1 MKSKLTITVAS
12 ILSVLT
18 LVGVGF
24 AAWVISNPNV
34 SADQNGTITAETV
47 SDKSYTL
54 EAVIAE
60 GDKIVFGAPA
70 KMEAKNAWLTADA
83 KTQTEDLSATLTLT
97 LKYKDWNYV
106 PKNFSVTMNA
116 KKDKGADTVFT
127 SLRDGSYSTLTG
139 TLEGKNFIAN
149 PKISYSKTNTA
160 DVVTA
165 EVVMNGTATEISK
178 DYFNQNASNPDGE
191 SDEKTATLVITI
203 TFGWGTY
210 FTVDGSVVNPYTF
223 YNGKDYGKEIGS
235 EANTVLT
242 AISNLSNVSYT
253 VTIRGTTNTPNVSGK

>member
-24 AAWVISNPNV
+24 AAWVISNPSV

-70 KMEAKNAWLTADA
+70 KMEANNAWLTADA
-83 KTQTEDLSATLTLT
+83 ETQTEDLSATLTLT

-106 PKNFSVTMNA
+106 PTNFSVTMKS
-116 KKDKGADTVFT
+116 KKGEANDTVFGNLV
-127 SLRDGSYSTLTG
+127 S
-139 TLEGKNFIAN
+139 KNYITN
-149 PKISYSKTNTA
+149 PKISYPSGSTDTIN
-160 DVVTA
+160 DV
-165 EVVMNGTATEISK
+165 EMNGATSTVTI
-178 DYFNQNASNPDGE
+178 P
-191 SDEKTATLVITI
+191 KTAFPGYDDKDITKEKDVTLVITI
-203 TFGWGTY
+203 TFGWGSY

-223 YNGKDYGKEIGS
+223 YNKKTYDKVIGT

-242 AISNLSNVSYT
+242 AISGLKDVSYT
-253 VTIRGTTNTPNVSGK
+253 VTISGNTNVSGK

>member
-24 AAWVISNPNV
+24 AAWIISNPSV

-54 EAVIAE
+54 DAVIAADE
-60 GDKIVFGAPA
+60 KIVFGAPENMSA
-70 KMEAKNAWLTADA
+70 DKPWLTADA
-83 KTQTEDLSATLTLT
+83 GTQTEDLSATLTLT

-106 PKNFSVTMNA
+106 PLNFSVTMKS
-116 KKDKGADTVFT
+116 KKGEANDTVFGDLV
-127 SLRDGSYSTLTG
+127 S
-139 TLEGKNFIAN
+139 KNYITN
-149 PKISYSKTNTA
+149 PKISYPSGSTDTITN
-160 DVVTA
+160 DV
-165 EVVMNGTATEISK
+165 EMNGATSTVTI
-178 DYFNQNASNPDGE
+178 P
-191 SDEKTATLVITI
+191 KTAFPGYDDKDITKEKDVTLVITI
-203 TFGWGTY
+203 TFGWGSY

-223 YNGKDYGKEIGS
+223 YNKKTYDKVIGT

-242 AISNLSNVSYT
+242 AISGLKDVSYT
-253 VTIRGTTNTPNVSGK
+253 VTISGTTNVSGK

>member
-54 EAVIAE
+54 EAKIDGGE
-60 GDKIVFGAPA
+60 IVFGAPA

-83 KTQTEDLSATLTLT
+83 GTQTEDLSATLTLT

-106 PKNFSVTMNA
+106 PLNFSVTMTS
-116 KKDKGADTVFT
+116 KKGGVDDNTVFT
-127 SLRDGSYSTLTG
+127 GLVSTYVT
-139 TLEGKNFIAN
+139 N
-149 PKISYSKTNTA
+149 PKISYSKDTKTNTA
-160 DVVTA
+160 
-165 EVVMNGTATEISK
+165 EVAMNGAATEISREA
-178 DYFNQNASNPDGE
+178 FSQNASNPDGE

-203 TFGWGTY
+203 TFGWGDH
-210 FTVDGSVVNPYTF
+210 FKVDTENVNPYVF
-223 YNGKDYGKEIGS
+223 YNQEGKTY
-235 EANTVLT
+235 EANHADANTALT
-242 AISNLSNVSYT
+242 AISGLKDVSYT
-253 VTIRGTTNTPNVSGK
+253 VTISGTTNTPNVSGK

>member
-24 AAWVISNPNV
+24 AAWVISNPSV

-54 EAVIAE
+54 DAVIAAD
-60 GDKIVFGAPA
+60 DKIVFGAPA
-70 KMEAKNAWLTADA
+70 KMEAKNAWLTASTG
-83 KTQTEDLSATLTLT
+83 TQTEDLSATLTLT

-106 PKNFSVTMNA
+106 PLNFSVTMKS
-116 KKDKGADTVFT
+116 KKGGENDTVFGDLV
-127 SLRDGSYSTLTG
+127 S
-139 TLEGKNFIAN
+139 KNYITN
-149 PKISYSKTNTA
+149 PKISYPSGSTDTITN
-160 DVVTA
+160 DV
-165 EVVMNGTATEISK
+165 EMNGATSTVTI
-178 DYFNQNASNPDGE
+178 P
-191 SDEKTATLVITI
+191 KTAFPGYDDKDITNEKDVTLVITI

-223 YNGKDYGKEIGS
+223 YNKKTYDKAIGT

-242 AISNLSNVSYT
+242 AISGLKDVSYT
-253 VTIRGTTNTPNVSGK
+253 VTISGTTNVSGK

>member
-34 SADQNGTITAETV
+34 SADQTGTITAETV

-70 KMEAKNAWLTADA
+70 KMEANNAWLTADA
-83 KTQTEDLSATLTLT
+83 GTQTEDLSATLTLT

-106 PKNFSVTMNA
+106 PTNFSVTMKS
-116 KKDKGADTVFT
+116 KKGGVDDNTVFT
-127 SLRDGSYSTLTG
+127 DLVS
-139 TLEGKNFIAN
+139 KNYITN
-149 PKISYSKTNTA
+149 PKISYPSGSTDTITN
-160 DVVTA
+160 DV
-165 EVVMNGTATEISK
+165 EMNGATSTVTI
-178 DYFNQNASNPDGE
+178 P
-191 SDEKTATLVITI
+191 KTAFPGYDDKDITKEKDVTLVITI
-203 TFGWGTY
+203 TFGWGSY

-223 YNGKDYGKEIGS
+223 YNKKTYDKVIGT

-242 AISNLSNVSYT
+242 AISGLKDVSYT
-253 VTIRGTTNTPNVSGK
+253 VTISGNTNVSGK

>member
-24 AAWVISNPNV
+24 AAWIISNPSV

-54 EAVIAE
+54 DAVIAA
-60 GDKIVFGAPA
+60 GDKIVFGAPTT
-70 KMEAKNAWLTADA
+70 MNADKPWLTAGA
-83 KTQTEDLSATLTLT
+83 GTQTEDLSATLKLT

-106 PKNFSVTMNA
+106 PVNFSVTMKS
-116 KKDKGADTVFT
+116 KKGGENDTVFGDLV
-127 SLRDGSYSTLTG
+127 S
-139 TLEGKNFIAN
+139 KNYITN
-149 PKISYSKTNTA
+149 PKISYPSGSTDTITN
-160 DVVTA
+160 DV
-165 EVVMNGTATEISK
+165 EMNGATSTVTI
-178 DYFNQNASNPDGE
+178 P
-191 SDEKTATLVITI
+191 KTAFPGYDDKGITKEKDVTLVITI

-253 VTIRGTTNTPNVSGK
+253 VTISGTTNTPNVSGK

>member
-24 AAWVISNPNV
+24 AAWVISNPSV
-34 SADQNGTITAETV
+34 SANKDGTITAETV

-54 EAVIAE
+54 EAVIGGGE
-60 GDKIVFGAPA
+60 IVFGKPA
-70 KMEAKNAWLTADA
+70 TPNAEITTPWLTADSA
-83 KTQTEDLSATLTLT
+83 AQTEDLSATLTLT

-106 PKNFSVTMNA
+106 PLNFSVTMKS
-116 KKDKGADTVFT
+116 KKGEADDTVFT

-139 TLEGKNFIAN
+139 TLEKKNFIAN
-149 PKISYSKTNTA
+149 PKISYRSGSDTITK
-160 DVVTA
+160 DVK
-165 EVVMNGTATEISK
+165 MNGTADDVTIPK
-178 DYFNQNASNPDGE
+178 TAFPNYDDTNTT
-191 SDEKTATLVITI
+191 DEKTAILEITI

-223 YNGKDYGKEIGS
+223 YNKKTYDKVIGT

-242 AISNLSNVSYT
+242 AISGLKDVSYT
-253 VTIRGTTNTPNVSGK
+253 VTISGTTNTPNVSGT

>member
-24 AAWVISNPNV
+24 AAWVISNPSV

-70 KMEAKNAWLTADA
+70 KMEAKNAWLTASTG
-83 KTQTEDLSATLTLT
+83 TQTEDLSATLTLT

-106 PKNFSVTMNA
+106 PLNFSVTMKS
-116 KKDKGADTVFT
+116 KKGGVDDNTVFT
-127 SLRDGSYSTLTG
+127 GLVSTYIT
-139 TLEGKNFIAN
+139 N
-149 PKISYSKTNTA
+149 PKISYSKDDKTNTA
-160 DVVTA
+160 
-165 EVVMNGTATEISK
+165 EVAMNGAATEISREA
-178 DYFNQNASNPDGE
+178 FSQNASNPDGE
-191 SDEKTATLVITI
+191 SEEKTATLVVTI
-203 TFGWGTY
+203 TFGWGDH
-210 FTVDGSVVNPYTF
+210 FKVGAENVNPYVF
-223 YNGKDYGKEIGS
+223 YNQEGKTY
-235 EANTVLT
+235 EANHADANTALT
-242 AISNLSNVSYT
+242 AISGLKDVSYT
-253 VTIRGTTNTPNVSGK
+253 VTISGTTNTPNVSGK

>member
-24 AAWVISNPNV
+24 AAWIISNPSV

-54 EAVIAE
+54 DAVIAAD
-60 GDKIVFGAPA
+60 DKIVFGAPTT
-70 KMEAKNAWLTADA
+70 MNADKPWLTAGA
-83 KTQTEDLSATLTLT
+83 GTQPEDLSATLKLT

-106 PKNFSVTMNA
+106 PVNFSVTMKS
-116 KKDKGADTVFT
+116 KKGGENDTVFGDLV
-127 SLRDGSYSTLTG
+127 S
-139 TLEGKNFIAN
+139 KNYITN
-149 PKISYSKTNTA
+149 PKISYPSGSTDTITN
-160 DVVTA
+160 DV
-165 EVVMNGTATEISK
+165 EMNGATSTVTI
-178 DYFNQNASNPDGE
+178 P
-191 SDEKTATLVITI
+191 KTAFPGYDDKDITKEKDVTLVITI

-223 YNGKDYGKEIGS
+223 YNKKTYDKVIGT

-242 AISNLSNVSYT
+242 AISGLKDVSYT
-253 VTIRGTTNTPNVSGK
+253 VTISGTTNPPNVSGK

>member
-24 AAWVISNPNV
+24 AAWVIMNPSV

-54 EAVIAE
+54 EAKIDGGE
-60 GDKIVFGAPA
+60 IVFGKPA
-70 KMEAKNAWLTADA
+70 TPNAEITTPWLTADSSA
-83 KTQTEDLSATLTLT
+83 QTEHLSATLTLT
-97 LKYKDWNYV
+97 LKYKDWAYV
-106 PKNFSVTMNA
+106 PLNFTVTMNA
-116 KKDKGADTVFT
+116 KKDNAADTVFT

-149 PKISYSKTNTA
+149 PKISYRSGSDTITN
-160 DVVTA
+160 DV
-165 EVVMNGTATEISK
+165 EMNGATSTVTIPK
-178 DYFNQNASNPDGE
+178 IAFPNYDDKNTT
-191 SDEKTATLVITI
+191 DEKTTTLVVTI

-223 YNGKDYGKEIGS
+223 YNKKTYDKVIGT

-242 AISNLSNVSYT
+242 AISGLKDVSYT
-253 VTIRGTTNTPNVSGK
+253 VTISGTTNTPNVSGK

>member
-24 AAWVISNPNV
+24 AAWVISNPSV

-54 EAVIAE
+54 EATFPADE
-60 GDKIVFGAPA
+60 KIVFGKPA
-70 KMEAKNAWLTADA
+70 TMNAQNPWLTADSA
-83 KTQTEDLSATLTLT
+83 AQTEDLSATLTLT

-106 PKNFSVTMNA
+106 PNNFSVTMNA
-116 KKDKGADTVFT
+116 KKDNGADTVFT

-165 EVVMNGTATEISK
+165 EVVMNGTAIEISK
-178 DYFNQNASNPDGE
+178 DYFSKNASNPNGE
-191 SDEKTATLVITI
+191 SEEKTATLVITI

-210 FTVDGSVVNPYTF
+210 FTVDDSVVNPYTF
-223 YNGKDYGKEIGS
+223 YNKKTYSKADGA

-253 VTIRGTTNTPNVSGK
+253 VTINGTTNVSGK

>member
-24 AAWVISNPNV
+24 AAWVISNPSV

-70 KMEAKNAWLTADA
+70 KMEANNAWLTADA
-83 KTQTEDLSATLTLT
+83 RTQTEDLSATLTLT

-106 PKNFSVTMNA
+106 PTNFSVTMKS
-116 KKDKGADTVFT
+116 KKGGVDDNTVFT
-127 SLRDGSYSTLTG
+127 GLVSTYIT
-139 TLEGKNFIAN
+139 N
-149 PKISYSKTNTA
+149 PKISYSKDDKTNTA
-160 DVVTA
+160 
-165 EVVMNGTATEISK
+165 EVAMNGAATEINKGAFS
-178 DYFNQNASNPDGE
+178 QNASNPNGE

-203 TFGWGTY
+203 TFGWGDHFKVGTEN
-210 FTVDGSVVNPYTF
+210 VNPYVF
-223 YNGKDYGKEIGS
+223 YNQEGKTY
-235 EANTVLT
+235 EANHADANTALT
-242 AISNLSNVSYT
+242 AISGLKDVSYT
-253 VTIRGTTNTPNVSGK
+253 VTISGTTNVSGT

>member
-24 AAWVISNPNV
+24 AAWVISNPSV

-54 EAVIAE
+54 EAVIAAD
-60 GDKIVFGAPA
+60 DKIVFGAPA
-70 KMEAKNAWLTADA
+70 KMEAKNAWLTADTE
-83 KTQTEDLSATLTLT
+83 TQKEDLSATLTLT

-106 PKNFSVTMNA
+106 PLNFSVTMKS
-116 KKDKGADTVFT
+116 KKGGVDDNTVFT
-127 SLRDGSYSTLTG
+127 DLVS
-139 TLEGKNFIAN
+139 KNYITN
-149 PKISYSKTNTA
+149 PKISYPSGSTDTITN
-160 DVVTA
+160 DV
-165 EVVMNGTATEISK
+165 EMNGATSTVTI
-178 DYFNQNASNPDGE
+178 P
-191 SDEKTATLVITI
+191 KTAFPGYDDKDITNEKDVTLVITI

-223 YNGKDYGKEIGS
+223 YNKKTYDKAIGT

-242 AISNLSNVSYT
+242 AISGLKDVSYT
-253 VTIRGTTNTPNVSGK
+253 VTISGTTNVSGT

>member
-54 EAVIAE
+54 DAVIAE

-70 KMEAKNAWLTADA
+70 KMEANNAWLTASTG
-83 KTQTEDLSATLTLT
+83 TQTEDLSATLTLT

-106 PKNFSVTMNA
+106 PLNFSVTMKS
-116 KKDKGADTVFT
+116 KKGGENDTVFGDLV
-127 SLRDGSYSTLTG
+127 S
-139 TLEGKNFIAN
+139 KNYITN
-149 PKISYSKTNTA
+149 PKISYSKDGKTNTA
-160 DVVTA
+160 GVA
-165 EVVMNGTATEISK
+165 MNGAATEISREA
-178 DYFNQNASNPDGE
+178 FSQNASNPQGE
-191 SDEKTATLVITI
+191 SDEKTATLVVTI
-203 TFGWGTY
+203 TFGWGDH
-210 FTVDGSVVNPYTF
+210 FKVGAENVNPYVF
-223 YNGKDYGKEIGS
+223 YNQEGKTY
-235 EANTVLT
+235 EANHADANTALT
-242 AISNLSNVSYT
+242 AISGLKDVSYT
-253 VTIRGTTNTPNVSGK
+253 VTISGTTNTPNVSGK

>member
-24 AAWVISNPNV
+24 AAWVISNPSV

-70 KMEAKNAWLTADA
+70 KMEAKNAWLTASTG
-83 KTQTEDLSATLTLT
+83 TQTEDLSATLTLT

-106 PKNFSVTMNA
+106 PLNFSVTMKS
-116 KKDKGADTVFT
+116 KKGGVDDNTVFT
-127 SLRDGSYSTLTG
+127 GLVSTYIT
-139 TLEGKNFIAN
+139 N
-149 PKISYSKTNTA
+149 PKISYSKDTKTNTA
-160 DVVTA
+160 
-165 EVVMNGTATEISK
+165 EVAMNGAATEISREA
-178 DYFNQNASNPDGE
+178 FSQNASNPQGE
-191 SDEKTATLVITI
+191 SDEKTATLVVTI
-203 TFGWGTY
+203 TFGWGDH
-210 FTVDGSVVNPYTF
+210 FKVGAENVNPYVF
-223 YNGKDYGKEIGS
+223 YNQEGKTY
-235 EANTVLT
+235 EANHADANTALT
-242 AISNLSNVSYT
+242 AISGLKDVSYT
-253 VTIRGTTNTPNVSGK
+253 VTISGTTNTPNVSGK